1 MFAEGPDLS
10 NEFMDFRWSSG
21 TALRT
26 CGASAHDLVSCVSK
40 EKGAMVSRLGAALFQ
55 KKQMVFTDDAAQY
68 FLTNTLYIMRVIIIN
83 SVQRYKI
90 SQKKKTVNFF
100 RTKKIDF

>member
-10 NEFMDFRWSSG
+10 NGFMDFRWSSG

-40 EKGAMVSRLGAALFQ
+40 EKGAKVSRLGAALFQ
-55 KKQMVFTDDAAQY
+55 KS
-68 FLTNTLYIMRVIIIN
+68 RW
-83 SVQRYKI
+83 S
-90 SQKKKTVNFF
+90 SQTMLPSIF
-100 RTKKIDF
+100 